1 MSSSGMHT
9 APGRGAA
16 HPSSEI
22 AGVAPRTKLWRVIH
36 ACEYA
41 RDVLPVVEGQI
52 AAGMRPYIVTPQG
65 AGSAE
70 LYLSGKRQEQPRS
83 LSLLR
88 SWQDVRNWRK
98 SILEC
103 EPETSADVVHAHS
116 FAAGMAGVRSV
127 SCVVYDPQACIE
139 ELAISAHLCDSGSW
153 MARSF
158 RVAEQFVISRAAA
171 VVVHSQGMKQA
182 VEERGAAPGNVF
194 LVPDPLPFE
203 EEELPPIPIPLG
215 AEFLQQRLGTKPGEV
230 VLFAPETFCRSDG
243 GLCAHGTA
251 LLQAFAL
258 AAAEVPELK
267 LVVLAP
273 EELRPLVSEAARGLD
288 ISDRLRIAGQ
298 QDGAAFMRA
307 AHAVIV
313 SGETPQD
320 QVQAR
325 QPNELCLQALYHGR
339 ALLAADIPRH
349 RDASPDGR
357 GCLWFEAANAG
368 DLAHRI
374 AFLGRHPEFRE
385 ALGSAGQEFI
395 LKNRNFAVIGEKYKE
410 VYRHAAA
417 RKRTTGTG
425 QGMTLLEPAANW
437 G

>member
-1 MSSSGMHT
+1 MSSSGMPT
-9 APGRGAA
+9 APGRSAA

-22 AGVAPRTKLWRVIH
+22 AGAVPRTKQWRVIH

-41 RDVLPVVEGQI
+41 RDVLPVIEGQI

-70 LYLSGKRQEQPRS
+70 LYLSGGRQEQPRS

-158 RVAEQFVISRAAA
+158 RVAEQFVISRAGA
-171 VVVHSQGMKQA
+171 VVVHSAGMKQA
-182 VEERGAAPGNVF
+182 VEERGAAPANIF
-194 LVPDPLPFE
+194 LIPDPLPFDE
-203 EEELPPIPIPLG
+203 ERPPISIPLG
-215 AEFLQQRLGTKPGEV
+215 AEYLQQRFGIAPGD
-230 VLFAPETFCRSDG
+230 VLFFAAETLRSSNG
-243 GLCAHGTA
+243 TLPANGTA
-251 LLQAFAL
+251 LLQGFAL
-258 AAAEVPELK
+258 AALEVPELK
-267 LVVLAP
+267 LVVLAA
-273 EELRPLVSEAARGLD
+273 EESRPLIAQAAESLKVAN
-288 ISDRLRIAGQ
+288 RLWIAEQ
-298 QDGAAFMRA
+298 QDAVALMQAAQV
-307 AHAVIV
+307 VIA

-320 QVQAR
+320 EVEAR
-325 QPNELCLQALYHGR
+325 RPSDTCLQALCQGR
-339 ALLAADIPRH
+339 ALLAADVPRH
-349 RDASPDGR
+349 RDASPEGR
-357 GCLWFEAANAG
+357 GCLWFETANAN
-368 DLAHRI
+368 DLGHRI
-374 AFLGRHPEFRE
+374 AFLARNPDFRA
-385 ALGSAGQEFI
+385 ALGCAGRTFI
-395 LKNRNFAVIGEKYKE
+395 LENRTPAVIGEKYKA
-410 VYRHAAA
+410 VYRHAAS
-417 RKRTTGTG
+417 RKRPTGTG
-425 QGMTLLEPAANW
+425 QAMASLEPAANW